1 MFVRCMIGVVMLN
14 CAVAE
19 GAAAQRHFEGTITYD
34 VSGGDR
40 QMQMII
46 AARGKKVRQDARR
59 DDVPEVSRG
68 NYVIVDYDRNEVTSV
83 VPAMKSYMI
92 IDFKKI
98 REAVGAIDPA
108 TSPAAQLAEDVVAT
122 GRKERIAGVE
132 CAVYTVK
139 SAPGDEWC
147 VTTDLGGILGF
158 DGSAGAG
165 GKDGGAL
172 PMPTNAAT
180 TAVMRTFKNGA
191 LILRMQAT
199 DKTGRASTLVASKID
214 RTVPPA
220 SLFAIPS
227 GFDEIVNPMLGRP

>member
-1 MFVRCMIGVVMLN
+1 MIGVVMLN

-40 QMQMII
+40 QMQMVI

-83 VPAMKSYMI
+83 VPAMKRYI
-92 IDFKKI
+92 VVDFKRI
-98 REAVGAIDPA
+98 RDAVGAVDPTA
-108 TSPAAQLAEDVVAT
+108 SPAAQLADDVVAT

-132 CAVYTVK
+132 CTVYTVK
-139 SAPGDEWC
+139 SAPGNEWC
-147 VTTDLGGILGF
+147 VTTELGGVLGF
-158 DGSAGAG
+158 DGSGGAG

-199 DKTGRASTLVASKID
+199 DKSGRSNTLVASKID

-220 SLFAIPS
+220 SLFAIPA
-227 GFDEIVNPMLGRP
+227 GFEEIVNPMLGRP

>member
-98 REAVGAIDPA
+98 REA
-108 TSPAAQLAEDVVAT
+108 
-122 GRKERIAGVE
+122 
-132 CAVYTVK
+132 
-139 SAPGDEWC
+139 
-147 VTTDLGGILGF
+147 
-158 DGSAGAG
+158 
-165 GKDGGAL
+165 
-172 PMPTNAAT
+172 
-180 TAVMRTFKNGA
+180 
-191 LILRMQAT
+191 
-199 DKTGRASTLVASKID
+199 
-214 RTVPPA
+214 
-220 SLFAIPS
+220 
-227 GFDEIVNPMLGRP
+227 

>member
-1 MFVRCMIGVVMLN
+1 MVVRWMMGVALVT
-14 CAVAE
+14 CAVSRNAT
-19 GAAAQRHFEGTITYD
+19 AQRHFEGTITYD
-34 VSGGDR
+34 VNGGDR
-40 QMQMII
+40 QMQMVI

-83 VPAMKSYMI
+83 VPAMKRYI
-92 IDFKKI
+92 VVDFKRI
-98 REAVGAIDPA
+98 RDAVGAVDPDA
-108 TSPAAQLAEDVVAT
+108 SPAEKLAEDVVAT
-122 GRKERIAGVE
+122 GRKEQIAGVE
-132 CAVYTVK
+132 CMVYTVK
-139 SAPGDEWC
+139 SAPGNEWC
-147 VTTDLGGILGF
+147 VTSELGGVFGF

-180 TAVMRTFKNGA
+180 TAVMRTFKNGG

-199 DKTGRASTLVASKID
+199 DRTGRASTLVASKID

-220 SLFAIPS
+220 SLFAIPA
-227 GFDEIVNPMLGRP
+227 GFEEIVNPMLGRP